1 MSLVQ
6 QRGVELRTARER
18 PVPRRPMVT
27 EREDFLEFTALFW
40 QGSQSSLGQEIISVN
55 HLNEQSLMTGLQYVQ
70 EPL

>member
-1 MSLVQ
+1 
-6 QRGVELRTARER
+6 
-18 PVPRRPMVT
+18 MVT